1 MRPVLAAL
9 LAALALT
16 PWPALATTPTRGDV
30 TSDGFINSAD
40 ALLILQFDAR
50 LIDTISNV
58 RGDVN
63 RDGRVSPIDAAL
75 VLQLDAGVIGDF
87 PR

>member
-1 MRPVLAAL
+1 MRLYLCAL
-9 LAALALT
+9 LAALALA
-16 PWPALATTPTRGDV
+16 PWPASATTPTRGDV
-30 TSDGFINSAD
+30 TGDGYINAED
-40 ALLILQFDAR
+40 ALMILQWDAR

-75 VLQLDAGVIGDF
+75 ILQLEAGIIGDF
-87 PR
+87 P